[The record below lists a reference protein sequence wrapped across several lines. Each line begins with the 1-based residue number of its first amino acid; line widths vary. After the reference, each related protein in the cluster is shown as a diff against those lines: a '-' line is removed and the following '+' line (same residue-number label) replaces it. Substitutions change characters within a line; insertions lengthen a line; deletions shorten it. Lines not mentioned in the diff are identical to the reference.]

1 MNHRDPT
8 KPPYFSAGE
17 RTYLRGTAAYRQ
29 LVSSINKVY
38 SRQTISDV
46 AKVSRNQRVIA
57 AGTTFCLTAL
67 GAVFYVLF
75 KDRKRELNVPL
86 PVIKGPFVRFLDEDG
101 KPLKTDPNE
110 VIKNAWK
117 SYLENIS
124 DTERLKF
131 WKREFWVPK

>member
-17 RTYLRGTAAYRQ
+17 RTYLRGTAAY
-29 LVSSINKVY
+29 
-38 SRQTISDV
+38 
-46 AKVSRNQRVIA
+46 RNQRVIA

>member
-1 MNHRDPT
+1 M
-8 KPPYFSAGE
+8 
-17 RTYLRGTAAYRQ
+17 
-29 LVSSINKVY
+29 
-38 SRQTISDV
+38 
-46 AKVSRNQRVIA
+46 
-57 AGTTFCLTAL
+57 
-67 GAVFYVLF
+67 
-75 KDRKRELNVPL
+75 PL